1 MNIDRGIITSLNL
14 RIRSEAESFTNAV
27 RNVNGKNMIRIK
39 RNLFSGMALSI
50 LNLIT
55 KIRNKS
61 REIEKKNILCIT
73 SISYARIE

>member
-1 MNIDRGIITSLNL
+1 MDRGTIISLNF
-14 RIRSEAESFTNAV
+14 RSNREAEPFRNAV
-27 RNVNGKNMIRIK
+27 KKVIGKIISWIK

-55 KIRNKS
+55 KTRNKS
-61 REIEKKNILCIT
+61 SEIEKKNILCTT